1 MTNVT
6 ALNQNFGLGVGST
19 DACRLNIVPWQFKGN
34 LNICSFH
41 FFFCFIRDA
50 MLIIFLLYDKRDC
63 FESKFWL
70 RRGDPLMHPD

>member
-19 DACRLNIVPWQFKGN
+19 DACRLNIVPWQF
-34 LNICSFH
+34 
-41 FFFCFIRDA
+41 FFFFFIRDA
-50 MLIIFLLYDKRDC
+50 MLIIFLLHDKRDC